1 MIGREAFRDFDALRK
16 LAFRITLDINL
27 RTAGVELRR
36 IPIHPPGQIDSNKVL
51 PWGRLDRNLE
61 PELLGVSPEVNIG

>member
-1 MIGREAFRDFDALRK
+1 MIRREAFRDLDTLRK

-36 IPIHPPGQIDSNKVL
+36 VPVHPPGQIDPNKVL
-51 PWGRLDRNLE
+51 AWRRLDRNLE
-61 PELLGVSPEVNIG
+61 PKLLGVSPEVNIG